1 MLFALLIIERFEFSN
16 DLIRGKIMKKIN
28 ILKIGISLFLISTL
42 FSGCFMM
49 GGMFFK

>member
-1 MLFALLIIERFEFSN
+1 MKI
-16 DLIRGKIMKKIN
+16 IRGKIIKKIN

-49 GGMFFK
+49 GAMFFK